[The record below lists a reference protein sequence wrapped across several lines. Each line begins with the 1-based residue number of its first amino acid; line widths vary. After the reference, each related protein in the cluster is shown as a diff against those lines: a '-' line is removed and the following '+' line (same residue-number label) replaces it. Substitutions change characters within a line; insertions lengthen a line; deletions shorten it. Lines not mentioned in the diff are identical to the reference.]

1 MLTYLLDKFAK
12 IKKDRDLYCSKIEE
26 DAKIEEETRI
36 EDNKEKSKTP
46 IIYDFICKNTRK
58 K

>member
-12 IKKDRDLYCSKIEE
+12 IKKDRALYCS
-26 DAKIEEETRI
+26 KIEEETRI
-36 EDNKEKSKTP
+36 EQETKIEDKKEKSKPP

>member
-26 DAKIEEETRI
+26 DAKIE
-36 EDNKEKSKTP
+36 DNKEKSKIP